1 MSKLPGMRTL
11 TLALGLLLFLPL
23 SALAQEPT
31 PLDLSKV
38 PQEGKTP
45 QDFVPSGWKI
55 EATARGDLDKNGSED
70 VVLQLVEAK
79 PAESAEGTLTE
90 RSRALLVLLSS
101 EGGKL
106 RRAGASNRVLYC
118 IGCQG
123 MLGGGEGGVVKL
135 DKGVLIIDQL
145 RGSRDMVHTTLRFR
159 YDPKEKRF
167 VLIGEDVEQTDRAL
181 GSTESQSTNLLTGTK
196 VTEKRQ
202 FDQKKNKDV
211 ILSSKKEKVP
221 VRKRYL
227 EDVDISAY

>member
-1 MSKLPGMRTL
+1 MRTL

-23 SALAQEPT
+23 AAWAEEPT
-31 PLDLSKV
+31 PLELSKV
-38 PQEGKTP
+38 PQEGKSP

-55 EATARGDLDKNGSED
+55 EATTRGDLDKNGSED
-70 VVLQLVEAK
+70 VVLELVEAK
-79 PAESAEGTLTE
+79 PAESADGTVTD

-106 RRAGASNRVLYC
+106 RRAGASNRALYC

-123 MLGGGEGGVVKL
+123 MLGGGEGGVVKI
-135 DKGVLIIDQL
+135 DKGVIIIDQL
-145 RGSRDMVHTTLRFR
+145 SGSREMTHTTLRFR
-159 YDPKEKRF
+159 FDPQEKRF
-167 VLIGEDVEQTDRAL
+167 MLIGEDVAHTDRAV

-202 FDQKKNKDV
+202 FDQKKNQDV
-211 ILSSKKEKVP
+211 LLSSKKQKVAAS
-221 VRKRYL
+221 KRYL

>member
-1 MSKLPGMRTL
+1 MKTL
-11 TLALGLLLFLPL
+11 TLALGLLLCLPL

-38 PQEGKTP
+38 PREGKSP
-45 QDFVPSGWKI
+45 QDFVPAGWKV
-55 EATARGDLDKNGSED
+55 EATTKGDLDKNGSED
-70 VVLQLVEAK
+70 VVLELAEAK
-79 PAESAEGTLTE
+79 PAES
-90 RSRALLVLLSS
+90 SRALLALLSS

-123 MLGGGEGGVVKL
+123 MLGGGEGGAVKI
-135 DKGVLIIDQL
+135 DKGVIIVDQL

-159 YDPKEKRF
+159 YEPKEKRF
-167 VLIGEDVEQTDRAL
+167 VLIGEDVEQTDRAV

-196 VTEKRQ
+196 VVEKRQ
-202 FDQKKNKDV
+202 FDEKLNKDRV
-211 ILSSKKEKVP
+211 LSSKKQKVAA
-221 VRKRYL
+221 RKRYL

>member
-1 MSKLPGMRTL
+1 MRTL
-11 TLALGLLLFLPL
+11 TLALGLLLLLPL
-23 SALAQEPT
+23 AARAEEPT
-31 PLDLSKV
+31 PLELSKV

-45 QDFVPSGWKI
+45 EDFVPSGWKI

-79 PAESAEGTLTE
+79 PAENTDGTVTD
-90 RSRALLVLLSS
+90 RSRALLALLSS

-106 RRAGASNRVLYC
+106 RRAGASNHVLYC

-123 MLGGGEGGVVKL
+123 TLGGGEGGVVKI
-135 DKGVLIIDQL
+135 DKGVIIVDQL
-145 RGSRDMVHTTLRFR
+145 SGSREMTHTTLRFR

-167 VLIGEDVEQTDRAL
+167 MLIGEDVDHTDRAV
-181 GSTESQSTNLLTGTK
+181 GSTESQSTNMLNGTK

-211 ILSSKKEKVP
+211 IRSSKKEKVP
-221 VRKRYL
+221 VSKRYM

>member
-1 MSKLPGMRTL
+1 MRTL
-11 TLALGLLLFLPL
+11 MLALGLLLLLPL

-55 EATARGDLDKNGSED
+55 EATTKGDLDKNGSED
-70 VVLQLVEAK
+70 VVLELVEAR
-79 PAESAEGTLTE
+79 PAENADGTLTE
-90 RSRALLVLLSS
+90 RTRALLVLLSS

-123 MLGGGEGGVVKL
+123 MLGGGEGGAVKI
-135 DKGVLIIDQL
+135 DKGVIIVDQL
-145 RGSRDMVHTTLRFR
+145 RGSRDMTHTILRFR

-167 VLIGEDVEQTDRAL
+167 MLIGEDVAETDRAV

-202 FDQKKNKDV
+202 FDQQKDKDV
-211 ILSSKKEKVP
+211 IRSSKKEKVP
-221 VRKRYL
+221 VRKRFL